1 MKALDKLNPEI
12 SQNLLVDETI
22 LYKTKKHYIIF
33 FTPGLWT
40 LVAFIFLMIGH
51 PLVNK
56 VAFIPGLIALASW
69 LNEFL
74 NYYTSE
80 FVITNKRILMRE
92 GFFFKHTNEMRL
104 ATIANATVNQSLLG
118 QLLNYG
124 TIILYP
130 FGGNADPF
138 MQIAFP
144 NEFQK
149 QLQLQ
154 LDKIVR

>member
-1 MKALDKLNPEI
+1 MKLNPEI
-12 SQNLLVDETI
+12 NLLADEAI
-22 LYKTKKHYIIF
+22 LYKTKKHFIIF
-33 FTPGLWT
+33 FTPMIWT
-40 LVAFIFLMIGH
+40 LAALIFLMIGQ

-56 VAFIPGLIALASW
+56 VAFIPGLIALGSW

-74 NYYTSE
+74 NYATSV
-80 FVITNKRILMRE
+80 FVITNKRVLMRE
-92 GFFFKHTNEMRL
+92 GFFFKHSNEMRL

-118 QLLNYG
+118 QFLNYG
-124 TIILYP
+124 TVILYP

-149 QLQLQ
+149 ELQQQ
-154 LDKIVR
+154 LDKNI